1 MARNYSKE
9 NPSKRSG
16 GIPLV
21 AAIVIAVLGVFGM
34 LIVDHGPWNKPKVQ
48 TAAMADYTTTG
59 DAARAA
65 GAAVMPPEAK
75 PQLEPAAPRPRP
87 VQPANPAAPYTL
99 RSLPRSRKLYPSK
112 PASILL

>member
-9 NPSKRSG
+9 NPSKRRG

-21 AAIVIAVLGVFGM
+21 AAIVIAVLGVLGM

-48 TAAMADYTTTG
+48 TAAMANYTTTG

-65 GAAVMPPEAK
+65 GATVMPTEAK
-75 PQLEPAAPRPRP
+75 PQLEPVAPGPKP
-87 VQPANPAAPYTL
+87 VQPANPATP
-99 RSLPRSRKLYPSK
+99 
-112 PASILL
+112 